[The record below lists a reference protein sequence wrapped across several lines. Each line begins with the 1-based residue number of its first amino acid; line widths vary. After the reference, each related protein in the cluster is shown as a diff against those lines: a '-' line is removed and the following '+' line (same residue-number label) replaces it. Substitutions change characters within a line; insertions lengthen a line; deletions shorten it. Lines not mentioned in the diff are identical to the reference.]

1 MNNRINGKQSAPSY
15 LLSNLLGAKVTLNGK
30 KIGKFADVAI
40 IDGDVAAEVTHFLIT
55 RPFGNPSLLVPCE
68 KVKSMTHKEIV
79 IDIEDLHKYEGEP
92 ASGTVLLRDH
102 VLDKKVL
109 DVEGREVEVVYD
121 VRLVLLHNLHSKLY
135 ITEVDV
141 SRYGL
146 IRRMR
151 LQRLADFIYDMLN
164 RMKSEPIPWSYIE
177 PLPSGISSFKGDLKL
192 KVVKERLSD
201 MHPVDVADI
210 LEKMEP
216 EQRVAVF
223 DQLDTSHA
231 SDTLEEID
239 PSVQRMIL
247 SSLSR
252 EKIAQLINEM
262 TPGQAAD
269 VLAVLSTSEMRDILE
284 LLDSE
289 NAKKIQSILEKHE
302 EKILNFATSNFL
314 KFAPDLTVK
323 QAHEQYR
330 QVASVSDVIMYL
342 YIVDEQDTLL
352 GVIDIRELMKAN
364 DDAKLKDI
372 MDQIVGSLSPGS
384 TLREAVAMFS
394 RYSFRALPIVDD
406 TGKILGV
413 LPYRDMI
420 TLKHRFLG

>member
-15 LLSNLLGAKVTLNGK
+15 LLSNLLGAKVNLNGK

-55 RPFGNPSLLVPCE
+55 RPFGNPSLLVPWE
-68 KVKSMTHKEIV
+68 KIKSMSNKEIV

-92 ASGTVLLRDH
+92 PSGTVLLRDH

-109 DVEGREVEVVYD
+109 DVEGREVEIVYD
-121 VRLVLLHNLHSKLY
+121 VRLVLLHSKLC

-146 IRRMR
+146 IRRMG
-151 LQRLADFIYDMLN
+151 LQRLADFIYNRLN

-177 PLPSGISSFKGDLKL
+177 PLPTGISSFKGDLKL
-192 KVVKERLSD
+192 KFVKETLSE

-210 LEKMEP
+210 LEEMEP
-216 EQRVAVF
+216 EQRVVVF

-252 EKIAQLINEM
+252 EKIARLVNEM

-269 VLAVLSTSEMRDILE
+269 VLAVLSSSEMRDILE

-302 EKILNFATSNFL
+302 EKILNFATSKFL
-314 KFAPDLTVK
+314 KFAPDITVK

-342 YIVDEQDTLL
+342 YIVDEQDKLL

-364 DDAKLKDI
+364 DDAQLKDV
-372 MDQIVGSLSPGS
+372 MGQIVGKLTPES
-384 TLREAVAMFS
+384 TLREARAMFN
-394 RYSFRALPIVDD
+394 RYSFRALPIIDD

-420 TLKHRFLG
+420 TLKHRFLE

>member
-1 MNNRINGKQSAPSY
+1 MNTPINGKQSAPSY
-15 LLSNLLGAKVTLNGK
+15 LLSNLLGTKVVLNEK

-55 RPFGNPSLLVPCE
+55 RPFGGTSLLVPWE
-68 KVKSMTHKEIV
+68 KVKSITNNEIV
-79 IDIEDLHKYEGEP
+79 IDVEDLHKYEGEP

-121 VRLVLLHNLHSKLY
+121 VRLVLIHNKLY

-141 SRYGL
+141 SRSGL
-146 IRRMR
+146 IRRIGLTR
-151 LQRLADFIYDMLN
+151 IADFIYNMVN

-177 PLPSGISSFKGDLKL
+177 PLPTGISSFKGDLKL
-192 KVVKERLSD
+192 KIVKERLSE

-223 DQLDTSHA
+223 NQLDTSHA

-247 SSLSR
+247 SSIPK

-269 VLAVLSTSEMRDILE
+269 VLAVLPSSEMRGILE
-284 LLDSE
+284 LLDNE
-289 NAKKIQSILEKHE
+289 NGRKIHAILEMHE
-302 EKILNFATSNFL
+302 EKILNFATANFL
-314 KFAPDLTVK
+314 KFSQNLTVK

-330 QVASVSDVIMYL
+330 HVASVSDVIMYL
-342 YIVDEQDTLL
+342 YIVDEQDKLL

-364 DDAKLKDI
+364 DDSLLKDI
-372 MDQIVGSLSPGS
+372 MGQIVASLNPES
-384 TLREAVAMFS
+384 TLRQAVAMFS
-394 RYSFRALPIVDD
+394 RYSFRAIPIVDD
-406 TGKILGV
+406 TDKILGV
-413 LPYRDMI
+413 VSWRDI
-420 TLKHRFLG
+420 VTLKHRFLE

>member
-1 MNNRINGKQSAPSY
+1 MNTSINGKQSAPSY
-15 LLSNLLGAKVTLNGK
+15 LLSNLLGAKVTLKGK

-55 RPFGNPSLLVPCE
+55 RPFGNPSLLVPWE
-68 KVKSMTHKEIV
+68 KVKSITNNEIV
-79 IDIEDLHKYEGEP
+79 IDVEDLHKYEGEP

-121 VRLVLLHNLHSKLY
+121 VRLVLLHNKLY

-141 SRYGL
+141 SRSGL
-146 IRRMR
+146 IRRIG
-151 LQRLADFIYDMLN
+151 LTRLADFIYNLVN

-177 PLPSGISSFKGDLKL
+177 PLPTGISSFKGDLKL
-192 KVVKERLSD
+192 KIVKERLSE

-252 EKIAQLINEM
+252 EKIARLINEM

-269 VLAVLSTSEMRDILE
+269 VLAVLPSSEMRDILE

-289 NAKKIQSILEKHE
+289 NAKKIQSILERHE

-314 KFAPDLTVK
+314 KFAPELTVK
-323 QAHEQYR
+323 QARRQYGR
-330 QVASVSDVIMYL
+330 VASVSDVIMYL
-342 YIVDEQDTLL
+342 YIVDEQDKLL
-352 GVIDIRELMKAN
+352 GVVDIRELIKAN
-364 DDAKLKDI
+364 DDVQLKDI
-372 MDQIVGSLSPGS
+372 MGQIVASLNPES
-384 TLREAVAMFS
+384 TLRQAVAMFS
-394 RYSFRALPIVDD
+394 RYSFRAIPIVDD
-406 TGKILGV
+406 TDKILGV
-413 LPYRDMI
+413 VSWRDMV
-420 TLKHRFLG
+420 TLKHHFLE